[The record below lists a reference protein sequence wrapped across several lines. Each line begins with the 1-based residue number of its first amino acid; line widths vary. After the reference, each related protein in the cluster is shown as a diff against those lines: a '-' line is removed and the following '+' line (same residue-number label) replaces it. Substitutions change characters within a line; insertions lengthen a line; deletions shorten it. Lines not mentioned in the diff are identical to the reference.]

1 MTRTGIAASLLA
13 GLCQAA
19 SAGEIS
25 SAYTDIDIE
34 KGCSVFA
41 ASEEEGPFANLVCNG
56 WQGYPVLIFSGDL
69 RESVFYGFPP
79 GTDLPWESFSAFN
92 STGGRIE
99 WRIEKDGQRS
109 VPFAT
114 IHRWFVNADPENPDR
129 RTEVLIVEKV
139 GQVDKRDGCAVG
151 LVPAAGNPQANE
163 AARRIADERARD
175 FECGTDKPTV
185 SGDGVPDFTSSGE

>member
-1 MTRTGIAASLLA
+1 M
-13 GLCQAA
+13 
-19 SAGEIS
+19 
-25 SAYTDIDIE
+25 
-34 KGCSVFA
+34 
-41 ASEEEGPFANLVCNG
+41 
-56 WQGYPVLIFSGDL
+56 
-69 RESVFYGFPP
+69 FYGFPP

-114 IHRWFVNADPENPDR
+114 IHRWSVNADPENPDR
-129 RTEVLIVEKV
+129 RTDVLVVEKV

-151 LVPAAGNPQANE
+151 LVLATGNPQANE
-163 AARRIADERARD
+163 AARRIADERVRD

-185 SGDGVPDFTSSGE
+185 SGDGVPDFTSGGN